1 MGINIVLLIIASFF
15 FGIGICISKLKWYWL
30 ISGYNTM
37 NKEEKANVEI
47 EALGNH
53 MSKTF
58 FFISSLNIIGFIL
71 NYFFNI
77 SLAIFIV
84 LTVIVLLYS
93 IYNCQ
98 RFDHNPNSSKE
109 TKIVLVI
116 VIFIMLI
123 TCIPIMAIG
132 YSSTKVTITD
142 TSIKISSGV
151 NASIPKNKIKS
162 VSLVD
167 EMPKIHIRTGGID
180 MGRIQKGSYS
190 LDNDIKAKLF
200 LASKEG
206 PFIEI
211 ILDSSPSHYYI
222 NYKDS
227 KNTKTTYEDIINK
240 LDLDK

>member
-1 MGINIVLLIIASFF
+1 MGINIVLLIVAALFF
-15 FGIGICISKLKWYWL
+15 SIGICISELKWYWL
-30 ISGYNTM
+30 ISGYNIIS
-37 NKEEKANVEI
+37 KEEKANVEI
-47 EALGNH
+47 KALGNH
-53 MSKTF
+53 ISKIF
-58 FFISSLNIIGFIL
+58 FFISSLNIVGFLL

-84 LTVIVLLYS
+84 LNVIVILYS
-93 IYNCQ
+93 IYYCQ

-151 NASIPKNKIKS
+151 NALIPKDKIKS
-162 VSLVD
+162 ISLVN
-167 EMPKIHIRTGGID
+167 EMPKTLIRTGGIG
-180 MGRIQKGSYS
+180 MGGIQKGNYS
-190 LDNDIKAKLF
+190 LYNDIKAKLF

>member
-1 MGINIVLLIIASFF
+1 MGINIVLLIVASLF

-47 EALGNH
+47 ETLGNY

-58 FFISSLNIIGFIL
+58 FFISSLNIVGFLL

-93 IYNCQ
+93 IYYCQ
-98 RFDHNPNSSKE
+98 RFDHNTNSSKE

-151 NASIPKNKIKS
+151 NASIPKDKIKS
-162 VSLVD
+162 ISLVN
-167 EMPKIHIRTGGID
+167 EMPKTLIRTGGIG
-180 MGRIQKGSYS
+180 MGRIQKEV
-190 LDNDIKAKLF
+190 IV
-200 LASKEG
+200 
-206 PFIEI
+206 
-211 ILDSSPSHYYI
+211 
-222 NYKDS
+222 
-227 KNTKTTYEDIINK
+227 
-240 LDLDK
+240 

>member
-1 MGINIVLLIIASFF
+1 MV
-15 FGIGICISKLKWYWL
+15 
-30 ISGYNTM
+30 
-37 NKEEKANVEI
+37 
-47 EALGNH
+47 
-53 MSKTF
+53 
-58 FFISSLNIIGFIL
+58 
-71 NYFFNI
+71 
-77 SLAIFIV
+77 
-84 LTVIVLLYS
+84 
-93 IYNCQ
+93 
-98 RFDHNPNSSKE
+98 SKE

-132 YSSTKVTITD
+132 YSTTKVTITD

-151 NASIPKNKIKS
+151 NASITKDKIKS
-162 VSLVD
+162 VSLVN
-167 EMPKIHIRTGGID
+167 EMPKILIRTGGID
-180 MGRIQKGSYS
+180 MGRVQKGSYS
-190 LDNDIKAKLF
+190 LENDIKAKLF

-227 KNTKTTYEDIINK
+227 KNTNTTYEDIINK

>member
-1 MGINIVLLIIASFF
+1 MGINIVLLIVAALFF
-15 FGIGICISKLKWYWL
+15 SIGICISKLKWYWL

-37 NKEEKANVEI
+37 SKEEKANVEI

-53 MSKTF
+53 ISKIF
-58 FFISSLNIIGFIL
+58 FFISSLNIVGFL
-71 NYFFNI
+71 LSYFFNI

-84 LTVIVLLYS
+84 LTAIVILYS
-93 IYNCQ
+93 IYYCQ

-116 VIFIMLI
+116 VIFIMMI

-151 NASIPKNKIKS
+151 NASIPKDKIKS
-162 VSLVD
+162 VSLVN
-167 EMPKIHIRTGGID
+167 EMPKILIRTGGIG
-180 MGRIQKGSYS
+180 MGGIQKGNYS
-190 LDNDIKAKLF
+190 LKNDIKAKLF